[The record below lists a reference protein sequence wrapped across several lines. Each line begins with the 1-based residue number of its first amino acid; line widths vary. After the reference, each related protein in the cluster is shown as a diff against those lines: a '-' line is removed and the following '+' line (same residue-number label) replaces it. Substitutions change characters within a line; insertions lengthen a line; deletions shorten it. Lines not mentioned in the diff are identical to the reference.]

1 MIYDFGI
8 MYRILDSYVDN
19 SIDETEHAYI
29 SELKWPN
36 SYVLKIQDE
45 KFWTEIEDAYETCIE
60 KEDREVIRTVA
71 DLKRILEESLL

>member
-1 MIYDFGI
+1 MIYDFGM
-8 MYRILDSYVDN
+8 MYRVLDRYADN

-29 SELKWPN
+29 YELKWPN

-45 KFWTEIEDAYETCIE
+45 KFWAEMESAYETCIA
-60 KEDREVIRTVA
+60 KGARKKVRTVA